1 MYMHRCI
8 GKLFLMFTCTW
19 ACTLDI
25 FYFTYAEMALSI
37 KELKYEMLQ
46 VFHVHVSGSIQL
58 SDIQMISVYLPNRKK
73 VVQYNQINAL
83 AKVNSLPLIF

>member
-1 MYMHRCI
+1 
-8 GKLFLMFTCTW
+8 
-19 ACTLDI
+19 
-25 FYFTYAEMALSI
+25 MALSI

-73 VVQYNQINAL
+73 VVQYNQINVL